1 MLFCKNRG
9 LCKTASQKEMDL
21 AQATA
26 EKNSIKDRRS
36 VSNHRLCG
44 CRTSGSGSLWHGT
57 EKKEKR
63 KRRIISLFPYINK
76 RIFQSV
82 KEIFM
87 DEESFFVY
95 LDHHFLPC
103 YSKKENMF

>member
-44 CRTSGSGSLWHGT
+44 CRTSGSGSLWHGKK
-57 EKKEKR
+57 KKE
-63 KRRIISLFPYINK
+63 RIIIRSSWLRIRVCACVKNK
-76 RIFQSV
+76 T
-82 KEIFM
+82 ET
-87 DEESFFVY
+87 
-95 LDHHFLPC
+95 L
-103 YSKKENMF
+103 